1 MRADAN
7 TAAQSSAAP
16 TSAPVAAAGLT
27 PASTAGSPS
36 EANIPKPES
45 LVQPVGSAPVP
56 AEALDEPASAIGDT
70 VPAGVVAAVAPNLG
84 QMERMAKLHTG
95 VLARYEQLK
104 ASLKDANGHESEA
117 LAQLAGIR
125 AGLNLARRWP

>member
-1 MRADAN
+1 M
-7 TAAQSSAAP
+7 
-16 TSAPVAAAGLT
+16 
-27 PASTAGSPS
+27 
-36 EANIPKPES
+36 
-45 LVQPVGSAPVP
+45 
-56 AEALDEPASAIGDT
+56 
-70 VPAGVVAAVAPNLG
+70 APNLG